1 MNRLK
6 CACALALGMVLMTA
20 VSVPAQQPQP
30 GMMMKDHQMGGMQQS
45 GPGTMK
51 QDNQMGG
58 MQQQGMPG
66 GMGMGMMEMCQKMQ
80 EGTAQDCK
88 MMEGMKGQHQ
98 SMLEMKKHL
107 REMKK
112 HMNMLDEMMD
122 GMMDKMMM
130 QRQQGM
136 TPSGSESEPQ
146 EHHPSESK

>member
-1 MNRLK
+1 MNPLK
-6 CACALALGMVLMTA
+6 CAGTLALGMVLMTA

-30 GMMMKDHQMGGMQQS
+30 GMM
-45 GPGTMK
+45 K
-51 QDNQMGG
+51 QDKQMGG

-112 HMNMLDEMMD
+112 HMIMLDEMMD
-122 GMMDKMMM
+122 GMMEKMMM
-130 QRQQGM
+130 QPQQGM
-136 TPSGSESEPQ
+136 TPPGSESEPQ
-146 EHHPSESK
+146 EHHPAESK

>member
-1 MNRLK
+1 MNRVK
-6 CACALALGMVLMTA
+6 CAGALALVVALMTA
-20 VSVPAQQPQP
+20 RAVLAQQSQP
-30 GMMMKDHQMGGMQQS
+30 CAMM
-45 GPGTMK
+45 
-51 QDNQMGG
+51 QDQQMGG
-58 MQQQGMPG
+58 MQQQGMP

-122 GMMDKMMM
+122 GMMEKMMM

-136 TPSGSESEPQ
+136 TPSGSGSEPQ
-146 EHHPSESK
+146 EHHPAEDK